1 MTITVK
7 VGDAKTRLSEL
18 ISLAERGERIV
29 IARGD
34 TPVVELRLLDA
45 AQADDPGAA
54 LAAMR
59 RRRATRNTVS
69 RAEVRR
75 WIDQG
80 RR

>member
-1 MTITVK
+1 MTIIVK

-18 ISLAERGERIV
+18 IALAERGERIV
-29 IARGD
+29 ISRGD
-34 TPVVELRLLDA
+34 TPVVELRALEA
-45 AQADDPGAA
+45 AQLEDSASV

-59 RRRATRNTVS
+59 LRRSARKSAS

-75 WIDQG
+75 LIDQG

>member
-18 ISLAERGERIV
+18 IALAESGERIV
-29 IARGD
+29 IARGN

-45 AQADDPGAA
+45 AQADDSKSI

-59 RRRATRNTVS
+59 RRRAARKPVS
-69 RAEVRR
+69 RDRVRR
-75 WIDQG
+75 WIEQG